1 MTDQR
6 RGEAPRKARAARRKP
21 KAAPWKP
28 EPPCPY
34 DLNNAPGWRL
44 GHDRSAR

>member
-1 MTDQR
+1 MTRHSSTPQR
-6 RGEAPRKARAARRKP
+6 KRKTKR

-44 GHDRSAR
+44 GNGR